1 MDYNDTHSRYC
12 YPGTNVLIN
21 KLDIRDQET
30 LTNVERTLTAQRQVE
45 LMLDPLKGSFDLK
58 HLQDIHRHLFQD
70 VYEFAGKIR
79 TEDIA
84 KDNFMFAPSRFI
96 EPAAQDLF
104 KNMQRENFT
113 GVPAEKVAERAAYH
127 MAEINVLHPF
137 REGNGRSQREL
148 TRTFLISK
156 GYEIDW
162 SRVDTNRL
170 LEASIRSVSN
180 HKELGKVIDDC
191 LVNRQPEKALIRE
204 FNDRGLE
211 R

>member
-1 MDYNDTHSRYC
+1 MGYNDTQSRYC
-12 YPGTNVLIN
+12 YPGTDTLKN
-21 KLDIRDQET
+21 KLDIKDPQV
-30 LTNVERTLTAQRQVE
+30 LSNVERTLTAQRQVE
-45 LMLDPLKGSFDLK
+45 LMLNPIKGSFDLK
-58 HLQDIHRHLFQD
+58 HLQEIHKHLFQD
-70 VYEFAGKIR
+70 VYEFAGKVR

-104 KNMQRENFT
+104 KNLQRENFKDI
-113 GVPAEKVAERAAYH
+113 PAEKVAERTAYH

-137 REGNGRSQREL
+137 REGNGRSQREFA
-148 TRTFLISK
+148 RTFLLSK

-162 SRVDTNRL
+162 SRVDTDRL
-170 LEASIRSVSN
+170 LQASIRSVSN
-180 HKELGKVIDDC
+180 HQELGKVIDQC
-191 LVNRQPEKALIRE
+191 LVNREPDKSLIRE